1 MSEQKENWTEIIG
14 ANQGWLALRLGEV
27 WQYRDLLVLL
37 VRRDFVSFYKQT
49 LLGPIW
55 FFMQPLLTTLIYVI
69 IFGVFARM
77 STEGV
82 PPILFY
88 LSGITLWNYFSD
100 CLTKTA
106 GVFVANANIFGKVY
120 FPRLVIPLS
129 IVISNLI
136 KLGIQL
142 VLLVGFWVFFYMQGA
157 SIHLN
162 STILLLP
169 LLILIMAGIG
179 LGMGMIFSALTTKYR
194 DLSFMLAFGVQLVM
208 YATPVIYPLSFIPE
222 QYKWVLI
229 ANPMTGVIETFR
241 HSFLGSGD
249 FQWMY
254 LGYSCVFTAVILFL
268 GLIIFNRVQYTF
280 MDTV

>member
-1 MSEQKENWTEIIG
+1 MSEQKDNWTEIIG

-49 LLGPIW
+49 LLGPVW

-142 VLLVGFWVFFYMQGA
+142 ALLVGFWVFFYMQGA

-254 LGYSCVFTAVILFL
+254 LGYSCAFTAVILFL